1 MAQIVTNNF
10 SIQNASNFISSYQNN
25 YYLVIGRPQQW
36 LTEPTAPSPVNLTN
50 QDFVYWADAIAA
62 KRIVLSSIKQVI
74 KRTDYASGVVYT
86 QYDHT
91 QANLYSTNFCVLT
104 LPEYNVYKCISN
116 NFGSISTAK
125 PSGKST
131 SIVQTAD
138 GYRWK
143 YMYSLTDADLLKFL
157 TTNYMAINVN
167 DDVVSTA
174 VPGTIDSIV
183 ITNQGV
189 GYASNVTSNIF
200 GTGAQAIVSNISIN
214 SSGSLTSMTIN
225 PAYTGRNYTFANV
238 SIDRN
243 GSNGVNAAAYAV
255 ISPVNGHGS
264 DPLYELGAK
273 YVMINSRLDYA
284 EGGGDFPVVNDY
296 RRIAIVKDPVS
307 NTTGN
312 IATEITLDCTST
324 LILANASSNFT
335 LDEIIIGNTTN
346 ANALVVSSNIIGDNT
361 YIRYI
366 APENLKFG
374 NLIFSV
380 GESISGNTSL
390 TTAQI
395 IGKSSPEVVLNTG
408 KFLYVENRSK
418 ITRQSDQAENI
429 HIVIEF

>member
-1 MAQIVTNNF
+1 
-10 SIQNASNFISSYQNN
+10 
-25 YYLVIGRPQQW
+25 
-36 LTEPTAPSPVNLTN
+36 
-50 QDFVYWADAIAA
+50 
-62 KRIVLSSIKQVI
+62 
-74 KRTDYASGVVYT
+74 
-86 QYDHT
+86 
-91 QANLYSTNFCVLT
+91 